1 MRPQRDRISH
11 NIKMSKISD
20 KLKLCTCKVNTNK
33 KIHNLTM
40 LFAQVTTA
48 AEECDATEAQ

>member
-1 MRPQRDRISH
+1 
-11 NIKMSKISD
+11 MSKISD

-48 AEECDATEAQ
+48 AEECDATKAQ